1 MEKYFNLTR
10 FSKYFRYNLSIHYKA
25 YFITCIVLLIAL
37 TLANYLLLCG
47 EHNYNPEF
55 HTVVFTICFC
65 SSSFLITGTGFPE
78 LRDKSK
84 TIYFL
89 TIPASIFE
97 KYLVQFFIRIIC
109 FTIIYHILFWVSLKF
124 AHHFYML
131 TDYNKHYIIYDY
143 SIFSSIKETS
153 SQVMYLMVLFIITLC
168 LFLFAGS
175 VIFRKY
181 SLFKTVFTIIAFPFG
196 IYVILLIYSYIF
208 HPGATDGFYPTLYNR
223 YIYGNGTY
231 GYATNLILIITI
243 AIITSLLLIPLAYFK
258 LKEKEL

>member
-1 MEKYFNLTR
+1 MEKYFNPTR

-37 TLANYLLLCG
+37 TIANYLLLCG

-65 SSSFLITGTGFPE
+65 SSSFLIIGTGFPE
-78 LRDKSK
+78 LRSKSK

-109 FTIIYHILFWVSLKF
+109 FPVFYFVLFWLSLKF

-143 SIFSSIKETS
+143 SIFSSIKQAAP
-153 SQVMYLMVLFIITLC
+153 QVMYLIVLFIITLC

-175 VIFRKY
+175 AIYRKHA
-181 SLFKTVFTIIAFPFG
+181 LFKTVFSVMTFLFG
-196 IYVILLIYSYIF
+196 IYILLLIYSHIF
-208 HPGATDGFYPTLYNR
+208 NPEVTHGFYPELQPRNVYQEYN
-223 YIYGNGTY
+223 TMV
-231 GYATNLILIITI
+231 ILMI
-243 AIITSLLLIPLAYFK
+243 AISCITNILLLPLAYFK

>member
-1 MEKYFNLTR
+1 MEKYFNPTR
-10 FSKYFRYNLSIHYKA
+10 FSKYFSYNLSIHYKA
-25 YFITCIVLLIAL
+25 YFITCIILLIGLVCTNYIYLCINHEYKANTHVTIY
-37 TLANYLLLCG
+37 TLSYCLSAIL
-47 EHNYNPEF
+47 
-55 HTVVFTICFC
+55 VI
-65 SSSFLITGTGFPE
+65 GTGFPE
-78 LRDKSK
+78 LRTKSK

-143 SIFSSIKETS
+143 SIFSSIKQAAP
-153 SQVMYLMVLFIITLC
+153 QVMYLIVLFIITLC

-175 VIFRKY
+175 AIYRKHA
-181 SLFKTVFTIIAFPFG
+181 LFKTVFSVMTFLFG
-196 IYVILLIYSYIF
+196 IYILLLIYSHIF
-208 HPGATDGFYPTLYNR
+208 NPEVTHGFYPELQPRNVYQEYN
-223 YIYGNGTY
+223 TMV
-231 GYATNLILIITI
+231 ILMI
-243 AIITSLLLIPLAYFK
+243 AISCITNILLLPLAYFK